1 MAKVSSVEKNNRRVR
16 MHKKYAAKRA
26 ELKKVVM
33 NKETPIEERFSAQ
46 LELAELPRNSAR
58 NRQRNRCGLSGR
70 PRGFY
75 RKFNLSRIALREL
88 ASNGQI
94 PGMIKSSW

>member
-16 MHKKYAAKRA
+16 LYKKHAEKRA

-33 NKETPIEERFSAQ
+33 NKETPIEERFAAQ

>member
-16 MHKKYAAKRA
+16 LYKKYAEKRA

-33 NKETPIEERFSAQ
+33 NKETPIEERFAAQ